1 MLSRPQQILLKRA
14 QAEAALPDPDYRSAI
29 ATISGMADCRSS
41 KDPRLTDRHVDNL
54 LSYLEAIHWRQ
65 VDAGTLQASFKSNA
79 IFRQR
84 GYWAAKNTAA
94 STSRDRYVDRS
105 VAREVA
111 DLERQLQELGCGLRY
126 LEAIR
131 ANMQR
136 GGKPFSQVKYAGA
149 LKRTLAAKQRPANCP
164 F

>member
-65 VDAGTLQASFKSNA
+65 VDAGTL
-79 IFRQR
+79 
-84 GYWAAKNTAA
+84 
-94 STSRDRYVDRS
+94 
-105 VAREVA
+105 
-111 DLERQLQELGCGLRY
+111 
-126 LEAIR
+126 
-131 ANMQR
+131 
-136 GGKPFSQVKYAGA
+136 
-149 LKRTLAAKQRPANCP
+149 
-164 F
+164 